1 MLTWVP
7 TAHGGLLQTF
17 ALPNPCIGV
26 ACVVGRMCAIGVIVD
41 IALFLTAEALLY
53 HLDEGLLCLCISLT
67 RYLCGLLIGE
77 AYAIQKIYH
86 PGGNIRYSESLLYPF
101 GYTLGI
107 GINMPLQL
115 FTEQADL
122 PSVKTSP
129 IALITIFQK
138 TVRFSSEVKILVPI
152 NGSDVYTQIFRN
164 ELRAAAQGKHQ
175 YARNPGIVCTSAEVC
190 VAPLFLVLVI

>member
-77 AYAIQKIYH
+77 ADAIQQIHH
-86 PGGNIRYSESLLYPF
+86 PARCISYLEGALHPQSHTFCNCID
-101 GYTLGI
+101 
-107 GINMPLQL
+107 MPL
-115 FTEQADL
+115 
-122 PSVKTSP
+122 
-129 IALITIFQK
+129 
-138 TVRFSSEVKILVPI
+138 
-152 NGSDVYTQIFRN
+152 
-164 ELRAAAQGKHQ
+164 
-175 YARNPGIVCTSAEVC
+175 
-190 VAPLFLVLVI
+190 